1 MATLFPAPASLRR
14 PGRAFDLGIA
24 GFAAAAVA
32 FVCFA
37 MPADLLGS
45 LIGRTPLPSLV
56 PAAAPPLGAT
66 ARLLLMVGAAGLTF
80 TALVFALGA
89 LSQPV
94 KPRPTALDVPRLRR
108 ADAHPDAPARRPI
121 LAKLDLGDPLELDG
135 EAAPEAPL
143 PARGEEVP
151 EFLNRV
157 EADDA
162 CEVDNVDT
170 CDAENAQRPASA
182 EVPPSLPP
190 LGRESL
196 AELIQRL
203 EQGLARHGAAT
214 SVPVPPPLQ
223 HYEPRP
229 LAAEP
234 SPTRVDPLGEAL
246 AELERMA
253 ARR

>member
-1 MATLFPAPASLRR
+1 MATIFPASASSRR
-14 PGRAFDLGIA
+14 PGRAFDLGVA

-32 FVCFA
+32 FVFFA
-37 MPADLLGS
+37 IPADLLGG

-80 TALVFALGA
+80 AALVFALGA

-94 KPRPTALDVPRLRR
+94 KPQRTALDVPRLRR

-121 LAKLDLGDPLELDG
+121 LAGLDLGDPLELDG

-157 EADDA
+157 EVDDA
-162 CEVDNVDT
+162 CEVDKVDT
-170 CDAENAQRPASA
+170 CEAETAQRPAST
-182 EVPPSLPP
+182 EVSPSLPP

-203 EQGLARHGAAT
+203 EQGLARHGGAAFA
-214 SVPVPPPLQ
+214 PVPAPLQ
-223 HYEPRP
+223 RYEPQP
-229 LAAEP
+229 IATEP
-234 SPTRVDPLGEAL
+234 PAPADPLGEAL

>member
-1 MATLFPAPASLRR
+1 MATLFPAPASPRR
-14 PGRAFDLGIA
+14 PGRAFDLGVA

-37 MPADLLGS
+37 MPADLLGG

-66 ARLLLMVGAAGLTF
+66 ARLLLMVAAAGLTF
-80 TALVFALGA
+80 TLLVLALGA
-89 LSQPV
+89 LSRPT
-94 KPRPTALDVPRLRR
+94 KPRRTALDVPRLRR

-121 LAKLDLGDPLELDG
+121 LAGLDLGDPLELDET
-135 EAAPEAPL
+135 EAPNAPL
-143 PARGEEVP
+143 PPRGDDVP
-151 EFLNRV
+151 DFLSRV
-157 EADDA
+157 EVDDL
-162 CEVDNVDT
+162 ES
-170 CDAENAQRPASA
+170 CDGDSCDGEMVLDPAPIDQA
-182 EVPPSLPP
+182 PALPP

-203 EQGLARHGAAT
+203 EQGLARHGGAAF
-214 SVPVPPPLQ
+214 VPVPPAMQ
-223 HYEPRP
+223 HYEPQAI
-229 LAAEP
+229 AAEP
-234 SPTRVDPLGEAL
+234 PAPADALGEAL